1 MPRYA
6 AVIDVGG
13 KSARIV
19 IDSDTPPTEDQILEE
34 YDKYQGQ
41 QTTAQPSQPKASFGD
56 LRMREDQM
64 PQPQAPIQQPSLTPR
79 TDEASNSVRFIGGGG
94 LGGGIPSGFGVQPF
108 TVPPEA
114 IAEVGTQA
122 IRYGAPIAAGML
134 LPPAGAI
141 ATAAAI
147 GASAGAGELAAQ
159 AAEIGRG
166 KRETIEPGQVASSTV
181 LGATP
186 FNVLQG
192 LGGPLKSAAVN
203 AIKQAAVS
211 QATSA
216 LADVFDTALS
226 EGRFPTQK
234 EITDSTL
241 QLSTYLPGAVGGL
254 VGGAAGFA
262 SRPVRA
268 LTQEEQIGRAAKEAG
283 RRIEGVVGQGQAPL
297 TAAQQT
303 GRNLPGEFSAGSGEL
318 AAQQAVP
325 GRVREAIGQA
335 PAGASMAAE
344 RELAAASEAASQRLA
359 GQVGATQRGGEA
371 LVEAQL
377 QTSIPGSVRT
387 ASNAD
392 SATKAVQSIID
403 QEQLLTNEVKAA
415 YAPYEDAVKRLTRRD
430 IYTGKIEGFV
440 PVKLQAAIDDV
451 LGSLANVSRTKRVTF
466 SAPASQQAVP
476 QVQAGG
482 YPGVP
487 TSSTQAQSYGSTSVS
502 VPSTQAIALS
512 NEQVGLFDQA
522 SALANRLKDASRNAQ
537 TVDQIIGMRRQIDD
551 AFSDITEIAPGFGK
565 AQLTK
570 LRNALKEDELAAARN
585 LGPEAEKALVSA
597 QKVAENR
604 FKLLEDNPL
613 IVKALRPSSEAN
625 SFQNAEDL
633 FSEIAKKPAAFESLK
648 KLLPADKFSEI
659 RRGLF
664 DSLRD
669 IKTLDINGVKFENA
683 EVLANNFRNLP
694 SSTRDVLAGSKV
706 LANDLQGVLDDVAK
720 AQSVGRTV
728 PVYGGIKEDAL
739 NRAFTEAGAIKDP
752 ALRGEII
759 KDVNAAVNRARQYEN
774 EITAQ
779 ARARTLNPNINE
791 DEFVRNF
798 VLSSNNPAIVRDAMA
813 QLTPATRQAVSK
825 KAAEV
830 FVDHIISSSKTANSL
845 DELIGDK
852 NRLQIVREV
861 MSPNDLE
868 LAQDLMKWQRGVLM
882 TGPQGKLDSSE
893 LAKFVWKVTQARALT
908 DLMVGNAAM
917 QNFISVLAKTPRA
930 VLSLKP
936 TISTATA
943 QRAATGVGAPM
954 LTEIE
959 KAAEEAR
966 ASLPEQ
972 LITTFNQAFGFSK

>member
-13 KSARIV
+13 KRARIV
-19 IDSDTPPTEDQILEE
+19 LDSDTPPTEDQILEE

-41 QTTAQPSQPKASFGD
+41 QPTAQPSQPQASFGD

-64 PQPQAPIQQPSLTPR
+64 PQPQTPAQQPSLTPR
-79 TDEASNSVRFIGGGG
+79 TDEATRSILARSLAGAGGGAIPVG
-94 LGGGIPSGFGVQPF
+94 VSMGEQAPPGTEAQILRYGPAAVAGLAMAPAATLGG
-108 TVPPEA
+108 A
-114 IAEVGTQA
+114 LM
-122 IRYGAPIAAGML
+122 AAGTM
-134 LPPAGAI
+134 GA
-141 ATAAAI
+141 
-147 GASAGAGELAAQ
+147 ASGAGELAAQ
-159 AAEIGRG
+159 AAEVGLG
-166 KRETIEPGQVASSTV
+166 KREEMKPGQAVSSAIT
-181 LGATP
+181 GATP

-359 GQVGATQRGGEA
+359 GEVGATQRGGEA

-377 QTSIPGSVRT
+377 QTSIPGVARTGTTAENATAGINMIRAEADRLKQNVTAAFSAHEAELARLGGQSV
-387 ASNAD
+387 
-392 SATKAVQSIID
+392 KAVPTNLQSAAD
-403 QEQLLTNEVKAA
+403 EV
-415 YAPYEDAVKRLTRRD
+415 LS
-430 IYTGKIEGFV
+430 
-440 PVKLQAAIDDV
+440 
-451 LGSLANVSRTKRVTF
+451 SLATVQKTKQIP
-466 SAPASQQAVP
+466 SPII
-476 QVQAGG
+476 GG
-482 YPGVP
+482 QP
-487 TSSTQAQSYGSTSVS
+487 TTITTAEPT
-502 VPSTQAIALS
+502 A
-512 NEQVGLFDQA
+512 LFDQA
-522 SALANRLKDASRNAQ
+522 TNLARKLKEISTSPQ
-537 TVDQIIGMRRQIDD
+537 TLDQIIRLRQQVDD
-551 AFSDITEIAPGFGK
+551 AFSGITEIAPGFAK
-565 AQLTK
+565 VQLTK
-570 LRNALKEDELAAARN
+570 IRNALNQDALDIARSIGGN
-585 LGPEAEKALVSA
+585 VES
-597 QKVAENR
+597 
-604 FKLLEDNPL
+604 
-613 IVKALRPSSEAN
+613 
-625 SFQNAEDL
+625 
-633 FSEIAKKPAAFESLK
+633 SLK
-648 KLLPADKFSEI
+648 KAQAIAKDRFDILESNPIFLKALKNPGERNAYQNSEQFFSDLASQPEALDSVRKLLTPAEFNNI
-659 RRGLF
+659 RRGMF

-669 IKTLDINGVKFENA
+669 IKPLDINGVNFENSQ
-683 EVLANNFRNLP
+683 VLANNFRKLP
-694 SSTRDVLAGSKV
+694 DATREALAGSKA
-706 LANDLQGVLDDVAK
+706 LADDLQWVLDDAAK

-728 PVYGGIKEDAL
+728 PVYGGVREDVI
-739 NRAFTEAGAIKDP
+739 NKAFTEAGAIKDP
-752 ALRGEII
+752 ALRSNVI

-852 NRLQIVREV
+852 NRLQIVREI

-972 LITTFNQAFGFSK
+972 LINTFNQAFGFSK

>member
-1 MPRYA
+1 MPRF
-6 AVIDVGG
+6 AVDLELDG
-13 KSARIV
+13 KRQRIELES
-19 IDSDTPPTEDQILEE
+19 DSQPTQDQILQAVRQ
-34 YDKYQGQ
+34 YQ
-41 QTTAQPSQPKASFGD
+41 QPSNSEASFGN

-64 PQPQAPIQQPSLTPR
+64 LKPQVPAQQPSLTPR
-79 TDEASNSVRFIGGGG
+79 TDEASIEGKSKFDKALEYAIPMGAS
-94 LGGGIPSGFGVQPF
+94 LLSPQMAGIS
-108 TVPPEA
+108 
-114 IAEVGTQA
+114 
-122 IRYGAPIAAGML
+122 
-134 LPPAGAI
+134 GAI
-141 ATAAAI
+141 AGGTDILRYGPAAVVGLAAAPAATLG
-147 GASAGAGELAAQ
+147 GALLAAGTMGAASGGGELAAQ
-159 AAEIGRG
+159 AAELVMG
-166 KRETIEPGQVASSTV
+166 KREAIKPGEVASSAV

-203 AIKQAAVS
+203 TVKQAFVS
-211 QATSA
+211 QAMSA

-226 EGRFPTQK
+226 RGEFPTQK
-234 EITDSTL
+234 EITDSAFK
-241 QLSTYLPGAVGGL
+241 LSTYLPGAVGGL
-254 VGGAAGFA
+254 VGSASGFA

-325 GRVREAIGQA
+325 GRVREAMGQA

-359 GQVGATQRGGEA
+359 GEVGATQRGGEA
-371 LVEAQL
+371 LIEAQL
-377 QTSIPGSVRT
+377 QTSIPGVART
-387 ASNAD
+387 GTTAENAT
-392 SATKAVQSIID
+392 AALNSIRAEAD
-403 QEQLLTNEVKAA
+403 RLSQNVTAA
-415 YAPYEDAVKRLTRRD
+415 YAPYQAEVARLGGQTASYVPTNLQSAVD
-430 IYTGKIEGFV
+430 E
-440 PVKLQAAIDDV
+440 V
-451 LGSLANVSRTKRVTF
+451 LSSLATVQKTKQIP
-466 SAPASQQAVP
+466 SPII
-476 QVQAGG
+476 GG
-482 YPGVP
+482 QP
-487 TSSTQAQSYGSTSVS
+487 TTITTAEPT
-502 VPSTQAIALS
+502 A
-512 NEQVGLFDQA
+512 LFDEA
-522 SALANRLKDASRNAQ
+522 TRLARNLKDVSKSPQ
-537 TVDQIIGMRRQIDD
+537 TVDQIIGLRQQIDD
-551 AFSDITEIAPGFGK
+551 AFSGITEIAPGFGK

-570 LRNALKEDELAAARN
+570 LRNALKQDELAAARQ
-585 LGPEAEKALVSA
+585 LGGNAESLLKKAQAVA
-597 QKVAENR
+597 QQR
-604 FKLLEDNPL
+604 FETLESNPIIL
-613 IVKALRPSSEAN
+613 KALRKTGERNSYQNSEQ
-625 SFQNAEDL
+625 F
-633 FSEIAKKPAAFESLK
+633 FSEMAAQPEALDAVRKTLTPAEF
-648 KLLPADKFSEI
+648 DNI
-659 RRGLF
+659 RRGMF

-669 IKTLDINGVKFENA
+669 IKPLDINGVNFENSQ
-683 EVLANNFRNLP
+683 VLANNFRKLP
-694 SSTRDVLAGSKV
+694 DATREALAGSKA
-706 LANDLQGVLDDVAK
+706 LADDLQWVLDDAAK

-728 PVYGGIKEDAL
+728 PVYGGVREDVI
-739 NRAFTEAGAIKDP
+739 NKAFTEAGAIKDP
-752 ALRGEII
+752 ALRSNVI

-852 NRLQIVREV
+852 NRLQIVREI

-917 QNFISVLAKTPRA
+917 QNFISTLAKTPRA
-930 VLSLKP
+930 VLSMKP
-936 TISTATA
+936 TVSTATA
-943 QRAATGVGAPM
+943 QRMATAAGVPA
-954 LTEIE
+954 LEAVQQ
-959 KAAEEAR
+959 AADEAR
-966 ASLPEQ
+966 ASLPE
-972 LITTFNQAFGFSK
+972 NRRQAFDQAFNLSR

>member
-1 MPRYA
+1 MPRF
-6 AVIDVGG
+6 AVDLELDG
-13 KSARIV
+13 KRQRIELES
-19 IDSDTPPTEDQILEE
+19 DSQPTEDQILQAVRQ
-34 YDKYQGQ
+34 YQ
-41 QTTAQPSQPKASFGD
+41 QPSPPQASFGD

-64 PQPQAPIQQPSLTPR
+64 PQPQAPVQQPSLTPR
-79 TDEASNSVRFIGGGG
+79 TDEVSNSVRFIGGGG

-134 LPPAGAI
+134 LPPAGAL

-159 AAEIGRG
+159 AAEVGLG

-254 VGGAAGFA
+254 VGGTAGFA
-262 SRPVRA
+262 ARPVRA

-325 GRVREAIGQA
+325 GRVRGAIGQA

-371 LVEAQL
+371 LIEAQL
-377 QTSIPGSVRT
+377 NTSIPGVARTGTTAENATAGINMIRSEADRLKQNVTAAFSAHEAELARLGGQSV
-387 ASNAD
+387 
-392 SATKAVQSIID
+392 KAVPTNLQSAAD
-403 QEQLLTNEVKAA
+403 EV
-415 YAPYEDAVKRLTRRD
+415 LS
-430 IYTGKIEGFV
+430 
-440 PVKLQAAIDDV
+440 
-451 LGSLANVSRTKRVTF
+451 SLATVQKTKQIP
-466 SAPASQQAVP
+466 SPII
-476 QVQAGG
+476 GG
-482 YPGVP
+482 QP
-487 TSSTQAQSYGSTSVS
+487 TTITTAEPT
-502 VPSTQAIALS
+502 A
-512 NEQVGLFDQA
+512 LFDQA
-522 SALANRLKDASRNAQ
+522 TNLARKLKEISTSPQ
-537 TVDQIIGMRRQIDD
+537 TLDQIIRLRQQVDD
-551 AFSDITEIAPGFGK
+551 AFSGITEIAPGFAK
-565 AQLTK
+565 VQLTK
-570 LRNALKEDELAAARN
+570 IRNALNQDALDIARSIGGN
-585 LGPEAEKALVSA
+585 VES
-597 QKVAENR
+597 
-604 FKLLEDNPL
+604 
-613 IVKALRPSSEAN
+613 
-625 SFQNAEDL
+625 
-633 FSEIAKKPAAFESLK
+633 SLK
-648 KLLPADKFSEI
+648 KAQAIAKDRFDILESNPIFLKALKNPGERNAYQNSEQFFSDLASQPEALDSVRKLLTPSEFDNI
-659 RRGLF
+659 RRGMF

-669 IKTLDINGVKFENA
+669 IKPLEINGVNFENSQ
-683 EVLANNFRNLP
+683 VLANNFRKLP
-694 SSTRDVLAGSKV
+694 DATREALAGSKA
-706 LANDLQGVLDDVAK
+706 LADDLQGVLDDAAK

-728 PVYGGIKEDAL
+728 PVYGGVKEDAI
-739 NRAFTEAGAIKDP
+739 NRAFTEAGAIRDP
-752 ALRGEII
+752 ALRGEVIR
-759 KDVNAAVNRARQYEN
+759 DVNAAVNRARQYEN

-852 NRLQIVREV
+852 NRLQIVREI

-959 KAAEEAR
+959 KAADEAR

-972 LITTFNQAFGFSK
+972 LINTFNQAFGFSK